1 MRKIILLPFLFIPS
15 AVLAD
20 LICRPT
26 EFYANDTKVKYAE
39 CADDTG
45 FTIFISSADYDITI
59 EPNGSA
65 KSSDLDIAMPLI
77 VDFYIKVKDEYDAA
91 IAAETQKKQA
101 KEAKSGT
108 ATFVIPKA
116 LIDPKVKP
124 K

>member
-39 CADDTG
+39 CADDAG

-59 EPNGSA
+59 EPDGSPNA
-65 KSSDLDIAMPLI
+65 GDLAVAMPAI
-77 VDFYIKVKDEYDAA
+77 ADFYIKVKDEYAA
-91 IAAETQKKQA
+91 AVAAEIQKKQA
-101 KEAKSGT
+101 KEVKAST

-116 LIDPKVKP
+116 LIDAKVKP

>member
-45 FTIFISSADYDITI
+45 FTIVISSADYDITI
-59 EPNGSA
+59 EPDGSPNA
-65 KSSDLDIAMPLI
+65 GDLAVAMPAIADL
-77 VDFYIKVKDEYDAA
+77 YIKVKDDSAA
-91 IAAETQKKQA
+91 AVAAEIQKKQA
-101 KEAKSGT
+101 KEVKAST

-116 LIDPKVKP
+116 LIDAKVKP